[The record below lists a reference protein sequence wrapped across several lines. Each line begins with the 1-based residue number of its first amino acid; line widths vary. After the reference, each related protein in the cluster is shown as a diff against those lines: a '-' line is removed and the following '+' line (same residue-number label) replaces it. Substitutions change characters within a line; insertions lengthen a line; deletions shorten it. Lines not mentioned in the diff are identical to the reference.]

1 MAKIDHI
8 GIAVHDIAQAARLY
22 QDGLG
27 LELERVEVVEQQ
39 GVRVGFLPVGE
50 SEIELLE
57 ALDAQGAV
65 GRFLEKR
72 GEGIHHVC
80 VQVQDIAAA
89 MARLRAQGAR
99 LLSEAP
105 VPGAGGA
112 LVAFVHP
119 QSANGVLLEL
129 CQKPSLGEG
138 SSGAAPA

>member
-8 GIAVHDIAQAARLY
+8 GVAVRDIAQASQLY
-22 QDGLG
+22 VRGLS
-27 LELERVEVVEQQ
+27 LALDRVETVEQQ

-50 SEIELLE
+50 SEIEFLE
-57 ALDAQGAV
+57 PLDAQGAV

-72 GEGIHHVC
+72 GEGIHHIC
-80 VQVQDIAAA
+80 VQVDDIAAA
-89 MARLRAQGAR
+89 MAQLRAQGAR

-105 VPGAGGA
+105 MSGAGGT

-129 CQKPSLGEG
+129 CQKPAP
-138 SSGAAPA
+138 GATQQG